1 MLSAVLA
8 KNENK
13 LKSFMES
20 KKQANQQLV
29 PVPIVGTNNKHN
41 TGGPIKTTINL
52 AELAND
58 NEFNTMRGS
67 NSLDGNSS
75 IDTAGD
81 VDQRLE

>member
-1 MLSAVLA
+1 
-8 KNENK
+8 
-13 LKSFMES
+13 MES
-20 KKQANQQLV
+20 KKQANQQLI
-29 PVPIVGTNNKHN
+29 PVPIGGTNTKHN

-52 AELAND
+52 AEYAND